1 MRKIEQVRKRDGR
14 VVSYDETKI
23 AGAIFKAAQA
33 VGGEDRYLSTELAR
47 VVTMFLERYYAKD
60 VPEIED
66 IHDMVEK
73 VLIETGHA
81 RTAKAYILYRVN
93 KARRRERPRT
103 EAPVPPLLVIDPASR
118 EAIQPWER
126 ERLRRS
132 LERDGACPAPLSAE
146 VARAVEE
153 RLLASGLRRVAP
165 SLVREFT
172 ANLLFERGLLP
183 VPAHAG
189 REAPDGVF
197 ESIFRPAE
205 GGVRTPAAVAHEVG
219 ERCLARFAREHVYL
233 PDVVAAHQEGRI
245 HLWPYEEPLR
255 VDTLPLPREVEPGEG
270 APWLR
275 EHVAGGLIAVASA
288 CADPAAAAAR
298 LRDVLAS
305 ARARRHVVRVPAG
318 RAAADALA
326 VAREATQDGAAT
338 VEVVLTPADLADQQA
353 GFAGAERVEA
363 LSKIPGVRLLF
374 ERAVL
379 VPAVAQGAALDLVRL
394 ASEAADEEAFFRNL
408 DGLLAVTVR
417 AHLDRRD
424 LVRRLSAGPGLPLS
438 GLCVPGRTG
447 LAEPFPHGMAYA
459 VTPCGLAEAVA
470 RIAGREMHADEG
482 AQALGLRIAAWLDF
496 RLKEESQRNRIR
508 LVLSAEAP
516 AEALD
521 RFAAPNGLPAM
532 LAGGRVR
539 RGALGDARAM
549 ARIEGRFHPLLA
561 GSRLVLDP
569 ASWPCQG
576 PPSSPR
582 EFLAWAHGETSAA
595 GAEWTARG

>member
-14 VVSYDETKI
+14 VVSYDEAKI

-103 EAPVPPLLVIDPASR
+103 QAAAPPLLVIDPASR

-132 LERDGACPAPLSAE
+132 LERDGACPAQLSAE

-165 SLVREFT
+165 SLVREFA

-183 VPAHAG
+183 APAPAG
-189 REAPDGVF
+189 SEAPDGVF
-197 ESIFRPAE
+197 ESVFRPAE
-205 GGVRTPAAVAHEVG
+205 GGVRTPAVVAREVG

-255 VDTLPLPREVEPGEG
+255 VDTLPLPREGDPAER
-270 APWLR
+270 ATWLA
-275 EHVAGGLIAVASA
+275 EHVAGGLIASASA
-288 CADPAAAAAR
+288 WTREGAAR
-298 LRDVLAS
+298 LRDVLAGMRQ
-305 ARARRHVVRVPAG
+305 ARHVVRIPAG
-318 RAAADALA
+318 MAGETALGIAEAA
-326 VAREATQDGAAT
+326 VQDGALA
-338 VEVVLTPADLADQQA
+338 VEVVLTPADLADT
-353 GFAGAERVEA
+353 GRVEA
-363 LSKIPGVRLLF
+363 LSRLPGARLLF
-374 ERAVL
+374 ERAIA
-379 VPAVAQGAALDLVRL
+379 VPAVAQGAALDLARL
-394 ASEAADEEAFFRNL
+394 ASEGDGEEAFFRNL
-408 DGLLAVTVR
+408 DGLLAVAVR

-424 LVRRLSAGPGLPLS
+424 LVRRLSSGPGLPLS

-447 LAEPFPHGMAYA
+447 LADGQGQLAGPFPDGMAYA
-459 VTPCGLAEAVA
+459 VVPCGLAQAVSS
-470 RIAGREMHADEG
+470 IVGREMHDDEG
-482 AQALGLRIAAWLDF
+482 AQALGLRVAAWLDF

-516 AEALD
+516 SEALD
-521 RFAAPNGLPAM
+521 RFTASDGGQAV

-539 RGALGDARAM
+539 RGAPGDVRSL
-549 ARIEGRFHPLLA
+549 ARIEGRFHSLFA
-561 GSRLVLDP
+561 GSRLLLDP

-576 PPSSPR
+576 PSTSPR

-595 GAEWTARG
+595 GAEWTVRA